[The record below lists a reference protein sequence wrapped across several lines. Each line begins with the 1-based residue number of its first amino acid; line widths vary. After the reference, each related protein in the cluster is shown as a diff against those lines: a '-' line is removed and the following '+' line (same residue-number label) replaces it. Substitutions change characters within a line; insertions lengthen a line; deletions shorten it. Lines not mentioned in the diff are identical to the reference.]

1 MTDPD
6 LTRHCVHCEA
16 RLVDG
21 RDGSE
26 RSLCPAC
33 GYCTHPSQSGR
44 GGFWVCNACDARLE
58 PLRVEEGDPR
68 PAEFLKRHAKE
79 SN

>member
-1 MTDPD
+1 VSEPNPD
-6 LTRHCVHCEA
+6 LTRHCVHCET

-26 RSLCPAC
+26 RCLCPAC

-44 GGFWVCNACDARLE
+44 AGFWVCNACGAQLE
-58 PLRVEEGDPR
+58 PLRIEPTDAAVIVTEDDGEP
-68 PAEFLKRHAKE
+68 
-79 SN
+79 N